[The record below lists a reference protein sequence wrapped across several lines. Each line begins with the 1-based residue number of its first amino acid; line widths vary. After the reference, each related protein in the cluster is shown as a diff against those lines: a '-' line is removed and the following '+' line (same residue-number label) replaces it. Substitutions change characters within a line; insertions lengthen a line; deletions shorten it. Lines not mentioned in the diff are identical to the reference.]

1 MGKLQFIMLLCRALI
16 LRNLYNSPN
25 PHGSNHTTLHLPA
38 LSPRHRNIST
48 SRKHARLKP
57 SSPVH
62 VGTSYEHLCA
72 RTLPRLEFKHLTRT
86 GGAGDRGIDLLG
98 QWLPQSLQRTDS
110 PPLNVVVQCKAR
122 AQKAGPEVIREL
134 EGALASAPGEWE
146 GQDTIG
152 VLCAKREVT
161 PGVRDALRRSRRG
174 IVWVMIEDLDEG
186 KNHGDRGENRDEMMD
201 RDARVG
207 NEVEERK
214 GGRIKQI
221 LWNDRVQKLVG
232 EGTGTGVVHM
242 PGEAGERMETEIL
255 LSYNGMLAVPDHGRQ
270 RLENDLAESSHL

>member
-1 MGKLQFIMLLCRALI
+1 MLLCRALI
-16 LRNLYNSPN
+16 LRNLYNRPN
-25 PHGSNHTTLHLPA
+25 PHTSSHTTLPLPA
-38 LSPRHRNIST
+38 LSLCHHNTST
-48 SRKHARLKP
+48 SREHARPKP
-57 SSPVH
+57 YSPVH

-72 RTLPRLEFKHLTRT
+72 RTLPRLEFQHLTRT

-98 QWLPQSLQRTDS
+98 QWLPQSLQRADS

-134 EGALASAPGEWE
+134 EGALASAPGEWR

-174 IVWVMIEDLDEG
+174 VVWVMIEDLGEGKSHEDEG
-186 KNHGDRGENRDEMMD
+186 GDGDEM
-201 RDARVG
+201 RDGDAG
-207 NEVEERK
+207 IGKGVEERK
-214 GGRIKQI
+214 DGRIKQI

-242 PGEAGERMETEIL
+242 PGEAGGRMETEIL
-255 LSYNGMLAVPDHGRQ
+255 LSYNGILAVPDHGGW
-270 RLENDLAESSHL
+270 RL

>member
-1 MGKLQFIMLLCRALI
+1 MLLCRVLI
-16 LRNLYNSPN
+16 FRNLYNSPN
-25 PHGSNHTTLHLPA
+25 PHRSCHTTLPLRA
-38 LSPRHRNIST
+38 LSPRHRNTST
-48 SRKHARLKP
+48 AREHARPKP

-72 RTLPRLEFKHLTRT
+72 RTLPRLDFQHLTRT

-98 QWLPQSLQRTDS
+98 QWLPQSLQRTNS

-134 EGALASAPGEWE
+134 EGALASAPGEWRGE
-146 GQDTIG
+146 DTVG

-174 IVWVMIEDLDEG
+174 VVWVMIEDLDEG
-186 KNHGDRGENRDEMMD
+186 KGHEGKGGNRDEVTD
-201 RDARVG
+201 RDARTG
-207 NEVEERK
+207 NGVEERK
-214 GGRIKQI
+214 EGRIKQI

-242 PGEAGERMETEIL
+242 PGEAGGRMETEIL
-255 LSYNGMLAVPDHGRQ
+255 LSYNGILAVPDHGGQ
-270 RLENDLAESSHL
+270 RMKDNLDESSHL